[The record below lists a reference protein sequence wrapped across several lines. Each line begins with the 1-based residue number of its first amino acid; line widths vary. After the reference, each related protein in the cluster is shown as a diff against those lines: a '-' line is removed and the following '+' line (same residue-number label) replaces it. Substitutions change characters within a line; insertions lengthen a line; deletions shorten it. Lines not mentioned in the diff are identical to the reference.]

1 MNRAERRAREKE
13 KKKDSNKKV
22 EAMAWFRSLPPAKQT
37 LIDSLVKIEARKEN
51 DSLLKAIDR
60 CFSAAV
66 FEELEN
72 LEWEDVK
79 RIIDKSAEL
88 MLDDAHK
95 MKNLKESLGGSYDMA
110 IKKINEEMAPEV
122 EKRVRELIKDGY
134 NQKVSVKMLIE
145 EFNTLSTAILTN
157 AYKRTKAIVS
167 EEEKLKKIAE
177 QEEKAKDVSNRIKEV
192 LGEPDKEL
200 EDALEYIFEDD
211 LKEDVKDNVTDE
223 NKAHTEEK
231 DNKGINTP
239 KEIEKAN
246 IDENNKTETMVKN
259 KNSKLK
265 VVKEITK
272 VIEREV
278 QGEYGLYN
286 IKGSVVTV
294 DEEFAFSNVED
305 VNCWASAERED
316 LLKQME
322 EIKGKINHIN
332 SCEKEAIEVIET
344 FMNI

>member
-157 AYKRTKAIVS
+157 AYKKTKAIIKD
-167 EEEKLKKIAE
+167 EENIKKISEKKESAE
-177 QEEKAKDVSNRIKEV
+177 NVNKIKDAM
-192 LGEPDKEL
+192 GEPDKEVA
-200 EDALEYIFEDD
+200 DALEYIFEDE
-211 LKEDVKDNVTDE
+211 LKENLNNKKGIYE
-223 NKAHTEEK
+223 NKDEIQE
-231 DNKGINTP
+231 
-239 KEIEKAN
+239 KEI
-246 IDENNKTETMVKN
+246 

-265 VVKEITK
+265 IVKEITK

-294 DEEFAFSNVED
+294 DEEFAFSSAKD

-322 EIKGKINHIN
+322 EIKAKINHIN
-332 SCEKEAIEVIET
+332 SCEQEAIEVIET

>member
-51 DSLLKAIDR
+51 DSLLQAIDR

-72 LEWEDVK
+72 VEWEDVK

-177 QEEKAKDVSNRIKEV
+177 QEEKTN
-192 LGEPDKEL
+192 
-200 EDALEYIFEDD
+200 
-211 LKEDVKDNVTDE
+211 
-223 NKAHTEEK
+223 TE
-231 DNKGINTP
+231 
-239 KEIEKAN
+239 
-246 IDENNKTETMVKN
+246 ENNKVKTTVKN

-265 VVKEITK
+265 VIKEVTK

-316 LLKQME
+316 LLKQIE
-322 EIKGKINHIN
+322 EIKSKINHIN
-332 SCEKEAIEVIET
+332 SCEHEAIEVIET

>member
-13 KKKDSNKKV
+13 KKKESNKKV
-22 EAMAWFRSLPPAKQT
+22 EALAWFRSLPPAKQT
-37 LIDSLVKIEARKEN
+37 LIDSLIKIEARKEN
-51 DSLLKAIDR
+51 DSLLQAIDR

-95 MKNLKESLGGSYDMA
+95 IKNLKESLGGSYDMA

-157 AYKRTKAIVS
+157 AYKRTKAIMKD
-167 EEEKLKKIAE
+167 EEKLKVIAE
-177 QEEKAKDVSNRIKEV
+177 QEEKAEDISNKIKEV
-192 LGEPDKEL
+192 LGEPDKEVA
-200 EDALEYIFEDD
+200 DAIEYIFEDE
-211 LKEDVKDNVTDE
+211 LKGNINGNCIDE
-223 NKAHTEEK
+223 NKADTEEK
-231 DNKGINTP
+231 EPKGINIP
-239 KEIEKAN
+239 KDVEKAN
-246 IDENNKTETMVKN
+246 IGENNKVETMV

-272 VIEREV
+272 VIERYV

-316 LLKQME
+316 LVKQME
-322 EIKGKINHIN
+322 EIKAKINHIN
-332 SCEKEAIEVIET
+332 SCEQEAIEVIET

>member
-79 RIIDKSAEL
+79 RIIDKSTEL

-95 MKNLKESLGGSYDMA
+95 MKNLKGSLGGSYDMA

-177 QEEKAKDVSNRIKEV
+177 QEEKTN
-192 LGEPDKEL
+192 
-200 EDALEYIFEDD
+200 
-211 LKEDVKDNVTDE
+211 
-223 NKAHTEEK
+223 TE
-231 DNKGINTP
+231 
-239 KEIEKAN
+239 
-246 IDENNKTETMVKN
+246 ENNKVKTTVKN

-265 VVKEITK
+265 VIKEVTK

-332 SCEKEAIEVIET
+332 SCENEAIEVIET

>member
-1 MNRAERRAREKE
+1 MNRAERRVREKE

-145 EFNTLSTAILTN
+145 EFNTLSTAMLTN

-177 QEEKAKDVSNRIKEV
+177 REEKDVSNRIKEV
-192 LGEPDKEL
+192 LGESDKEL
-200 EDALEYIFEDD
+200 EDAIEYIFKDE
-211 LKEDVKDNVTDE
+211 LKEDVKESVKSE

-231 DNKGINTP
+231 EDKGINIP
-239 KEIEKAN
+239 KEVEKTN
-246 IDENNKTETMVKN
+246 TEENNKVKTTVKN

-265 VVKEITK
+265 VIKEVTK

-332 SCEKEAIEVIET
+332 SCENEAIEVIET

>member
-1 MNRAERRAREKE
+1 MNRAERRVREKE

-88 MLDDAHK
+88 MLEDAHK
-95 MKNLKESLGGSYDMA
+95 MKNLKGSLGGSYDMA

-145 EFNTLSTAILTN
+145 EFNTLSTAMLTN

-177 QEEKAKDVSNRIKEV
+177 REEKDVSNRIKEV
-192 LGEPDKEL
+192 LGESDKEL
-200 EDALEYIFEDD
+200 EDAIEYIFKDE
-211 LKEDVKDNVTDE
+211 LKEDGKESVKSE

-231 DNKGINTP
+231 EDKGINIP
-239 KEIEKAN
+239 KEVEKTN
-246 IDENNKTETMVKN
+246 TEENNKVKTTVKN

-265 VVKEITK
+265 VIKEVTK

-332 SCEKEAIEVIET
+332 SCENEAIEVIET

>member
-13 KKKDSNKKV
+13 KKKEDNKKV
-22 EAMAWFRSLPPAKQT
+22 EALAWFRSLPPAKQT
-37 LIDSLVKIEARKEN
+37 LISSLAKIESKKDN
-51 DSLLKAIDR
+51 DSLLQAIDR

-66 FEELEN
+66 IQEFEN
-72 LEWEDVK
+72 LEWVDIE

-95 MKNLKESLGGSYDMA
+95 MKSLKDSLGGSYDMA
-110 IKKINEEMAPEV
+110 VKKINEVMAPEV
-122 EKRVRELIKDGY
+122 EKRVRELIKEGY

-145 EFNTLSTAILTN
+145 EFNTLSTAMLTN
-157 AYKRTKAIVS
+157 AYKRTKSIVA

-177 QEEKAKDVSNRIKEV
+177 QEEKSKDVSNRIKEV
-192 LGEPDKEL
+192 LGESDKEL

-246 IDENNKTETMVKN
+246 IKENGKVETTV

-265 VVKEITK
+265 VIKEVTK

-294 DEEFAFSNVED
+294 DEEFTFRNIKD
-305 VNCWASAERED
+305 VNCWASDERED

-322 EIKGKINHIN
+322 EIKAKINHIN
-332 SCEKEAIEVIET
+332 SCEQEAIEVIET

>member
-22 EAMAWFRSLPPAKQT
+22 EALAWLRSLPPAKQI
-37 LIDSLVKIEARKEN
+37 LIDSLVKIEAKKEN
-51 DSLLKAIDR
+51 NNLLQAIDR

-72 LEWEDVK
+72 LEWEDIK

-145 EFNTLSTAILTN
+145 EFNTLSTAMLTN
-157 AYKRTKAIVS
+157 AYKKTKAIIKD
-167 EEEKLKKIAE
+167 EENIKKISEKKESAE
-177 QEEKAKDVSNRIKEV
+177 NVNKIKDAM
-192 LGEPDKEL
+192 GEPDKEVA
-200 EDALEYIFEDD
+200 DALEYIFEDE
-211 LKEDVKDNVTDE
+211 LKENLNNKKGIDE
-223 NKAHTEEK
+223 NKNEIQE
-231 DNKGINTP
+231 
-239 KEIEKAN
+239 KEI
-246 IDENNKTETMVKN
+246 

-265 VVKEITK
+265 IVKEITK

-286 IKGSVVTV
+286 IKESVVTV
-294 DEEFAFSNVED
+294 DEEFAFSSAKD
-305 VNCWASAERED
+305 VNCWASAEREN
-316 LLKQME
+316 LLKQIE
-322 EIKGKINHIN
+322 EIKSKINHIN
-332 SCEKEAIEVIET
+332 SCEHEAIEVIET

>member
-13 KKKDSNKKV
+13 KKKESNKKV
-22 EAMAWFRSLPPAKQT
+22 EALAWFRALPPTKRV
-37 LIDSLVKIEARKEN
+37 LIDSLVNIKAEEKTSNMLEA
-51 DSLLKAIDR
+51 IYR
-60 CFSAAV
+60 CLSAALIQNL
-66 FEELEN
+66 EDAELEDIN
-72 LEWEDVK
+72 K
-79 RIIDKSAEL
+79 IIDKCVCL
-88 MLDDAHK
+88 MEEDTK
-95 MKNLKESLGGSYDMA
+95 KIKKLKESLGGSYDMA
-110 IKKINEEMAPEV
+110 VKKVNEMGEVV
-122 EKRVRELIKDGY
+122 EKRVRELIAEGF
-134 NQKVSVKMLIE
+134 NQKVSIKMLQE
-145 EFNTLSTAILTN
+145 EFKDLSTAMLTN
-157 AYKRTKAIVS
+157 AYKKTKAAVV
-167 EEEKLKKIAE
+167 EEEKE
-177 QEEKAKDVSNRIKEV
+177 NDVSNKIKEV
-192 LGEPDKEL
+192 LGEPDKEVA
-200 EDALEYIFEDD
+200 DALEYIFEDD
-211 LKEDVKDNVTDE
+211 LKEDVKENVRDE

-272 VIEREV
+272 VIERYV

-286 IKGSVVTV
+286 IKGAVVTV
-294 DEEFAFSNVED
+294 DEEFAFSSAKD

-322 EIKGKINHIN
+322 EIKAKINHIN
-332 SCEKEAIEVIET
+332 SCEQEAIEVIET

>member
-22 EAMAWFRSLPPAKQT
+22 EALAWLRSLPPAKQI
-37 LIDSLVKIEARKEN
+37 LIDSLVKIEAKKEN
-51 DSLLKAIDR
+51 NNLLQAIDR

-72 LEWEDVK
+72 LEWEDIK

-157 AYKRTKAIVS
+157 AYKKTKAIIKD
-167 EEEKLKKIAE
+167 EENIKKISEKKESAE
-177 QEEKAKDVSNRIKEV
+177 NVNKIKDAM
-192 LGEPDKEL
+192 GEPDKEVA
-200 EDALEYIFEDD
+200 DALEYIFEDE
-211 LKEDVKDNVTDE
+211 LKENLNNKKGIDE
-223 NKAHTEEK
+223 NKDEIQE
-231 DNKGINTP
+231 
-239 KEIEKAN
+239 KEI
-246 IDENNKTETMVKN
+246 

-265 VVKEITK
+265 IVKEITK

-294 DEEFAFSNVED
+294 DEEFAFSSAKD
-305 VNCWASAERED
+305 VNCWASAEREN
-316 LLKQME
+316 LLKQIE
-322 EIKGKINHIN
+322 EIKSKINHIN
-332 SCEKEAIEVIET
+332 SCEHEAIEVIET

>member
-1 MNRAERRAREKE
+1 MNRAERRVREKE

-95 MKNLKESLGGSYDMA
+95 MKNLKGSLGGSYDMA

-145 EFNTLSTAILTN
+145 EFNTLSTAMLTN

-177 QEEKAKDVSNRIKEV
+177 REEKDVSNRIKEV
-192 LGEPDKEL
+192 LGESDKEL
-200 EDALEYIFEDD
+200 EDAIEYIFKDE
-211 LKEDVKDNVTDE
+211 LKEDVKESVKSE

-231 DNKGINTP
+231 EDKGINIP
-239 KEIEKAN
+239 KEVEKTN
-246 IDENNKTETMVKN
+246 TEENNKVKTTVKN

-265 VVKEITK
+265 VIKEVTK

-332 SCEKEAIEVIET
+332 SCENEAIEVIET

>member
-1 MNRAERRAREKE
+1 MNRAERRVREKE

-95 MKNLKESLGGSYDMA
+95 MKNLKGSLGGSYDMA

-122 EKRVRELIKDGY
+122 EKRVRELIKYGY

-145 EFNTLSTAILTN
+145 EFNTLSTAMLTN

-177 QEEKAKDVSNRIKEV
+177 REEKDVSNRIKEV
-192 LGEPDKEL
+192 LGESDKEL
-200 EDALEYIFEDD
+200 EDAIEYIFKDE
-211 LKEDVKDNVTDE
+211 LKEDVKESVKSE
-223 NKAHTEEK
+223 NKAHAEEK
-231 DNKGINTP
+231 EDKGINIP
-239 KEIEKAN
+239 KEVEKTN
-246 IDENNKTETMVKN
+246 TEENNKVKTTVKN

-265 VVKEITK
+265 VIKEVTK

-332 SCEKEAIEVIET
+332 SCENEAIEVIET